1 MEADISTW
9 HKTGHFYSALT
20 AYRAGHQFHF
30 WYHAHARRGDLLL
43 FSAHVLPI
51 YIYIFYALVLLQIAQ
66 GCVSLWSGIGWFRM
80 VRESLE
86 KHAGFYAPQVA
97 VICPCK
103 GEELG
108 LEENLTALA
117 RFDYPNYELFIAV
130 ASNSDL
136 AMRII
141 ARVQTG
147 TKLRIHTIIA
157 GAPEKNSEKVHNL
170 TKAIEAIPE
179 KFDVF
184 VFTDSDVRLGR
195 NWLAKLVAPL
205 GDPRIG
211 AASTYRWM
219 FPTPRTGKSSLAGAV
234 ASAWNAAVVTLL
246 GTPAGN
252 FCWGG
257 GTAIKRYKFLEI
269 NVLGFWEGSVS
280 DDWSMTAALRR
291 ANEEILFVPECL
303 APCPIAVTWSE
314 MLEFT
319 TRQLKITRVYDRGT
333 WNKAAL
339 AHLSYCVT
347 ALYATVVILMETIYG
362 EPWIQLALVAI
373 IVPLLAAA
381 KGALRCVAVSDILP
395 EWKKALGDWSWAC
408 VVLPPFVPFL
418 VACNILGSIASRKI
432 CWRGIRYEL
441 ISSNQTRILGR

>member
-1 MEADISTW
+1 VPT
-9 HKTGHFYSALT
+9 
-20 AYRAGHQFHF
+20 
-30 WYHAHARRGDLLL
+30 
-43 FSAHVLPI
+43 I
-51 YIYIFYALVLLQIAQ
+51 YIYVFYSLVLLQILL
-66 GCVSLWSGIGWFRM
+66 GCISLWSGAGWFRM
-80 VRESLE
+80 VRRSLE
-86 KHAGFYAPQVA
+86 KHGGFYAPQVA

-117 RFDYPNYELFIAV
+117 RFDYPNYEVFIPV
-130 ASNSDL
+130 ASNSDPVL
-136 AMRII
+136 RII

-147 TKLRIHTIIA
+147 TKVKIHTVIA
-157 GAPEKNSEKVHNL
+157 GPPEKNSEKVHNL
-170 TKAIEAIPE
+170 TAAVEAIPE
-179 KFDVF
+179 TFDVF
-184 VFTDSDVRLGR
+184 VFTDSDARPGR

-205 GDPRIG
+205 GDPRVG

-219 FPTPRTGKSSLAGAV
+219 FPTPSRGKSSLAGAV

-257 GTAIKRYKFLEI
+257 GTAIRRNKFIEI
-269 NVLGFWEGSVS
+269 NVLGFWDGSVS

-303 APCPIAVTWSE
+303 APSPIAVTWSE

-319 TRQLKITRVYDRGT
+319 TRQMKITRVYDRGT

-339 AHLSYCVT
+339 AHLSYSVT
-347 ALYATVVILMETIYG
+347 ALYALVIILMELVSG
-362 EPWIQLALVAI
+362 DPWIQLALVAL
-373 IVPLLAAA
+373 IVPLLSAA
-381 KGALRCVAVSDILP
+381 KGALRCMAVSDVLP
-395 EWKKALGDWSWAC
+395 EWKKAMGDWSWAC

-418 VACNILGSIASRKI
+418 VTCNIFASLASRTI

-441 ISSNQTRILGR
+441 ISTNQTRILGRS

>member
-1 MEADISTW
+1 VPT
-9 HKTGHFYSALT
+9 
-20 AYRAGHQFHF
+20 
-30 WYHAHARRGDLLL
+30 
-43 FSAHVLPI
+43 I
-51 YIYIFYALVLLQIAQ
+51 YIYVFYSLVLLQILL
-66 GCVSLWSGIGWFRM
+66 GCVSLWSGAGWFRM
-80 VRESLE
+80 VRRSLE
-86 KHAGFYAPQVA
+86 KHGGFYAPHVA

-117 RFDYPNYELFIAV
+117 RFDYPNYEVFIPV
-130 ASNSDL
+130 ASNSDP

-147 TKLRIHTIIA
+147 TKVKIHTIVA
-157 GAPEKNSEKVHNL
+157 GPPEKNSEKVHNL
-170 TKAIEAIPE
+170 TAAVEAIPE
-179 KFDVF
+179 TFDVL
-184 VFTDSDVRLGR
+184 VFTDSDTRLVR

-205 GDPRIG
+205 GDPRVG
-211 AASTYRWM
+211 AASTYRWI
-219 FPTPRTGKSSLAGAV
+219 FPTPGRGKSSLAGAV

-246 GTPAGN
+246 GTAARN

-257 GTAIKRYKFLEI
+257 GTAIRRNKFIEI
-269 NVLGFWEGSVS
+269 NVLGFWDGSVS
-280 DDWSMTAALRR
+280 DDWSMTMALRR
-291 ANEEILFVPECL
+291 ANESILFVPECL
-303 APCPIAVTWSE
+303 APSPIAVTWGE

-347 ALYATVVILMETIYG
+347 ALYALVIILMEMVSG
-362 EPWIQLALVAI
+362 DPWIQLALVAL
-373 IVPLLAAA
+373 IVPLLSAA
-381 KGALRCVAVSDILP
+381 KGALRCMAVSDVLP
-395 EWKKALGDWSWAC
+395 EWKKALRDWSWAC

-418 VACNILGSIASRKI
+418 VACNIFGSLASRTI

-441 ISSNQTRILGR
+441 ISTNQTRILGRP

>member
-1 MEADISTW
+1 VV
-9 HKTGHFYSALT
+9 
-20 AYRAGHQFHF
+20 
-30 WYHAHARRGDLLL
+30 LLL
-43 FSAHVLPI
+43 FSAHVPTI
-51 YIYIFYALVLLQIAQ
+51 YIYIFYSLVLLQILQ
-66 GCVSLWSGIGWFRM
+66 GCVSLWSGVGWFRM
-80 VRESLE
+80 VRESLA

-117 RFDYPNYELFIAV
+117 RFDYPHYELFIPV
-130 ASNSDL
+130 ASNSDP

-147 TKLRIHTIIA
+147 TKIRIHTVIA

-170 TKAIEAIPE
+170 TKAVEQIPE
-179 KFDVF
+179 TFDVL
-184 VFTDSDVRLGR
+184 VFADSDARLGR
-195 NWLAKLVAPL
+195 NWLTKLVAPL
-205 GDPRIG
+205 GDPRVG

-219 FPTPRTGKSSLAGAV
+219 FPTPARGKSSLAGAL

-246 GTPAGN
+246 GTADRN

-269 NVLGFWEGSVS
+269 NVLGFWDGSVS

-303 APCPIAVTWSE
+303 APSPIAVTWSE

-347 ALYATVVILMETIYG
+347 TLYALVIILMEGING
-362 EPWIQLALVAI
+362 DPWIQLALVALI
-373 IVPLLAAA
+373 SPLLASA
-381 KGALRCVAVSDILP
+381 KGALRCVAVSDVLP

-418 VACNILGSIASRKI
+418 VTCNIFASLASRKI

-441 ISSNQTRILGR
+441 ISSNQTRILGRS